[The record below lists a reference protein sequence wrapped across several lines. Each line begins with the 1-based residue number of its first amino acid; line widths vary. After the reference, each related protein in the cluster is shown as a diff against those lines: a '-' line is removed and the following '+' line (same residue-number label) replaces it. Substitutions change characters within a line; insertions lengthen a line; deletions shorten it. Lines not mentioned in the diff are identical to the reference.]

1 VRSHYEYDTLRMTG
15 AVNIP
20 LTNDTYKEE
29 DKLWRANEKPM
40 AFYYGGLS
48 CDTPSHLAQNICRRR
63 HRRCR
68 RVAARHGPLPSLQ
81 GRNRSNGHH
90 RRPDGV
96 ACRWQPHPDSGPDR
110 GLHRDPRRITAQHG
124 IAGPQLATLMAG
136 VILLLMGWAKL
147 GGVIKYIPDPV
158 VVGFTVGI
166 AVIIWVGKD
175 FFTED
180 QHVLGEPAFVTRLHT
195 NNAQPKHFFDGSAVP
210 S

>member
-1 VRSHYEYDTLRMTG
+1 
-15 AVNIP
+15 
-20 LTNDTYKEE
+20 
-29 DKLWRANEKPM
+29 
-40 AFYYGGLS
+40 
-48 CDTPSHLAQNICRRR
+48 
-63 HRRCR
+63 
-68 RVAARHGPLPSLQ
+68 
-81 GRNRSNGHH
+81 
-90 RRPDGV
+90 
-96 ACRWQPHPDSGPDR
+96 
-110 GLHRDPRRITAQHG
+110 
-124 IAGPQLATLMAG
+124 MAG